1 MDIKKIN
8 KLTVIDFFCWA
19 GGFSEWFRQQWF
31 NIIKWLDFWQPAID
45 THNLNHNLNDKTKN
59 ILDFWNEDS
68 WNIKEIDKLENT
80 EIIIGSPSCVSFSTS
95 NKSWKADKSL
105 WIQLIEAYLR
115 VIVVK
120 KHQKKSKL
128 LVWYMENV
136 PNSRNYVEE
145 EYTFNML
152 KLWKWA
158 ESIWKKASDI
168 ALKVRN
174 NWEILNSWDYWA
186 PQSRQRFIAWEY
198 CKTWEFLSPQKTYNK
213 HKTLWKILK
222 KLPKPNELKENIE
235 KKYFIDP
242 NYKNLKINWKKL
254 TDQFY
259 DNWLYK
265 IEWERAEDL
274 KINNF
279 CMWKMSFPENLE
291 KPCRTIMATRSAR
304 MRESIILKSEY
315 SRKWNWEYRLP
326 TIREISTFMGFPIV
340 YQFVWT
346 ESSKWR
352 QVWNAVSPHL
362 SSALAKAIKNKL
374 WLEIIEDINFEELK
388 DNYNK
393 IDNLNTF
400 KEEKFD
406 NPKKRQKNAR
416 FRRPILKKNNITVDL
431 LNFDENTE
439 VWKWWFIKA
448 FFWTWINFKQIK
460 INKNH
465 IKQLEEILEDEI
477 ENFTEYKIN
486 LNKFFKEEI
495 WKIDIKKLQ
504 KIYEEDLHIEDTKNP
519 INIRNS
525 LNKFIQNNIVNDD
538 LIKGIDFIPKNEIPK
553 SQLLT
558 MYSLGNLI
566 FN

>member
-1 MDIKKIN
+1 MN
-8 KLTVIDFFCWA
+8 KENRNNLTVIDFFCWA

-45 THNLNHNLNDKTKN
+45 THNLNHNLNDSTKN

-68 WNIKEIDKLENT
+68 SNIEEIDNLENS

-105 WIQLIEAYLR
+105 WIQLIESYLR
-115 VIVVK
+115 VIAVK

-136 PNSRNYVEE
+136 PNSKNYVEE
-145 EYTFNML
+145 EYTFEML
-152 KLWKWA
+152 NLSKWS
-158 ESIWKKASDI
+158 ESIWKKSTDL
-168 ALKVRN
+168 ALKVRD
-174 NWEILNSWDYWA
+174 NWWIFNSWDYGA
-186 PQSRQRFIAWEY
+186 PQSRKRFIAWEL
-198 CKTWEFLSPQKTYNK
+198 CETWEFLSPEITHKK
-213 HKTLWKILK
+213 HITLWKILK
-222 KLPKPNELKENIE
+222 KLPKTNILKEKIQD
-235 KKYFIDP
+235 KYFTDP
-242 NYKNLKINWKKL
+242 NYNNLKVSWKKI

-265 IEWERAEDL
+265 IEWEKAQNL

-279 CMWKMSFPENLE
+279 CMWKMSFPENLK

-304 MRESIILKSEY
+304 MRESLILKSEY

-326 TIREISTFMGFPIV
+326 TIRELSTFMWFPIV

-362 SSALAKAIKNKL
+362 SSALAKAIRKKI
-374 WLEIIEDINFEELK
+374 WLEEIKDISFDELK
-388 DNYNK
+388 NNYSK
-393 IDNLNTF
+393 VDNLNTF

-406 NPKKRQKNAR
+406 KPKTRQKNAR

-431 LNFDENTE
+431 LNFNEKTD
-439 VWKWWFIKA
+439 VWKKWFVKA
-448 FFWTWINFKQIK
+448 FFWTGINFKQIE

-465 IKQLEEILEDEI
+465 IEQLEKILEDNV
-477 ENFTEYKIN
+477 ENFAEYKIN
-486 LNKFFKEEI
+486 LEKFFKEEI
-495 WKIDIKKLQ
+495 WELKISNLQ
-504 KIYEEDLHIEDTKNP
+504 KIYEEDLHIENSKNP

-525 LNKFIQNNIVNDD
+525 LNKFIEKNIINDD
-538 LIKGIDFIPKNEIPK
+538 LIKGIDFIPKKEIPK